1 MCGIECPSEP
11 PSSTALTVVIIL
23 TIFGS
28 DSYSTVGVVEMKKA
42 HLKKLEKAANFLRE
56 VYDDLET
63 VGDDDFDEFGSRLD
77 EAAAAIE
84 AILEDVEA
92 ASKEDDGD
100 EGFEVE

>member
-1 MCGIECPSEP
+1 
-11 PSSTALTVVIIL
+11 
-23 TIFGS
+23 
-28 DSYSTVGVVEMKKA
+28 MKKA

-63 VGDDDFDEFGSRLD
+63 QGNEDFDDFGTRLD

-84 AILEDVEA
+84 AILEDVES
-92 ASKEDDGD
+92 ASKEDDED

>member
-1 MCGIECPSEP
+1 
-11 PSSTALTVVIIL
+11 
-23 TIFGS
+23 
-28 DSYSTVGVVEMKKA
+28 MKKA

-63 VGDDDFDEFGSRLD
+63 VGDDNFDEFGSRLD

-84 AILEDVEA
+84 AILEEIEA
-92 ASKEDDGD
+92 ASQEDDED

>member
-1 MCGIECPSEP
+1 MSQLGWLECPSEP

-28 DSYSTVGVVEMKKA
+28 DSYRIAGAVEMKKA

-63 VGDDDFDEFGSRLD
+63 VVSCRHSSDQL
-77 EAAAAIE
+77 
-84 AILEDVEA
+84 ILEGG
-92 ASKEDDGD
+92 SWI
-100 EGFEVE
+100 

>member
-1 MCGIECPSEP
+1 
-11 PSSTALTVVIIL
+11 
-23 TIFGS
+23 
-28 DSYSTVGVVEMKKA
+28 MKKA

-56 VYDDLET
+56 VYDDLENE
-63 VGDDDFDEFGSRLD
+63 GSEDLDNFGTRLD

-92 ASKEDDGD
+92 ASKEDDED